1 MSSSASLN
9 LSNYTTVWSDNF
21 ANDTQL
27 NSSLWP
33 ISWGNSDDFSFA
45 NGALTLTSYASEGWA
60 AVGFMQA
67 DFGATSGQGYGLY
80 SATFSLNAGEGVGIC
95 IVMWPANNVWPGP
108 EIDLAEDWSD
118 PTRQTGNATIHWAG
132 AGNTNQYQTY
142 QFSANMTQP
151 THVAMDWEPGS
162 LTFYVNGV
170 EVFQYTGPNV
180 PKGAAQGGVNE
191 SFGAE
196 VTAAGGAP
204 VSNSVSLHLYSM
216 SYATYNGSTSSSGGS
231 GGTTPPGTGG
241 SGGAGTGGAGGSTI
255 TLSAPGTVQQA
266 SAGAGATVTE
276 TVSAPGL
283 STIYEAVFTSSNV
296 AEGNWQAVSLNAG
309 GQGSFSATFQNSGD
323 YIVAV
328 NNPSNP
334 TIKGWSAPI
343 TLTTAAS
350 GTGGSGGTTPPGTGG
365 GGGAGAAE
373 VTVADGTGRIVSLP
387 LAAGTQ
393 TFAPSTT
400 QLSGPVTETTANGV
414 TDVSTPSGSG
424 VVGLDIQDGAGGSYQ
439 ADGFATVQATLS
451 GASDG
456 SLSVNDAQNSY
467 VTLGSGNYTVRV
479 ASLISSATVQAT
491 AGSGSDR
498 MTFIGSGTASFV
510 CGSGSDTIVGGQGG
524 NSITFG
530 TGSADVWGG
539 TGADTYTFHAGD
551 GMQTIE
557 TFDAAKGDVLN
568 IDTALKASLQE
579 TGSGGS
585 TLLSLGGS
593 GHGILLQG
601 VASFDTSQIHWI

>member
-180 PKGAAQGGVNE
+180 PKDAAQGGVNE

-216 SYATYNGSTSSSGGS
+216 SYATYNGSTS
-231 GGTTPPGTGG
+231 
-241 SGGAGTGGAGGSTI
+241 
-255 TLSAPGTVQQA
+255 
-266 SAGAGATVTE
+266 
-276 TVSAPGL
+276 
-283 STIYEAVFTSSNV
+283 
-296 AEGNWQAVSLNAG
+296 
-309 GQGSFSATFQNSGD
+309 
-323 YIVAV
+323 
-328 NNPSNP
+328 
-334 TIKGWSAPI
+334 
-343 TLTTAAS
+343 
-350 GTGGSGGTTPPGTGG
+350 
-365 GGGAGAAE
+365 
-373 VTVADGTGRIVSLP
+373 
-387 LAAGTQ
+387 
-393 TFAPSTT
+393 
-400 QLSGPVTETTANGV
+400 
-414 TDVSTPSGSG
+414 
-424 VVGLDIQDGAGGSYQ
+424 
-439 ADGFATVQATLS
+439 
-451 GASDG
+451 
-456 SLSVNDAQNSY
+456 
-467 VTLGSGNYTVRV
+467 
-479 ASLISSATVQAT
+479 
-491 AGSGSDR
+491 
-498 MTFIGSGTASFV
+498 
-510 CGSGSDTIVGGQGG
+510 
-524 NSITFG
+524 
-530 TGSADVWGG
+530 
-539 TGADTYTFHAGD
+539 
-551 GMQTIE
+551 
-557 TFDAAKGDVLN
+557 
-568 IDTALKASLQE
+568 
-579 TGSGGS
+579 
-585 TLLSLGGS
+585 
-593 GHGILLQG
+593 
-601 VASFDTSQIHWI
+601 